1 MRPGLSE
8 ETLCRMFPPELLR
21 EYAKTSGLIKR
32 ERKIDPVAMFWILTL
47 SFGVKLQ
54 RTLAG
59 LKRQYERMRKT
70 SISESSWYERFTPEL
85 VRFLKLCVIHGI
97 EELAKEP
104 GRQLPEKL
112 KDFKD
117 ILIDDN
123 TVIRLHHS
131 LAKKFPATRSRNV
144 AAGVKVGLIISAV
157 SNNPKSIKIFGER
170 TNDAKTLRIGKWVQD
185 RIILMD
191 LGFFKYQTFTR
202 IDENGGYFV
211 SRLKSCS
218 DPLIV
223 SVNNVCR
230 GNSIDVLEKHI
241 SEVIPKLKRQ
251 VLDVEVEIPFK
262 RRAYRGKQ
270 SKDMVRF
277 RLVAIH
283 NDEEE
288 KYHTYLTNIPKD
300 KLEAGDIATLYRAR
314 WDVELVFKELKSR
327 YALDVV
333 NTRKFQIIEAYIWIA
348 ILTLLVSRRIYSL
361 VRERNPGKKLVRYTQ
376 LRWSTIFAENSNT
389 QLALILEYCGIKISY
404 ELLMTVYDSQALD
417 PHVNRHR
424 LKEGL
429 YP

>member
-1 MRPGLSE
+1 MKPGISE
-8 ETLCRMFPPELLR
+8 EVLCRMFPPELLR
-21 EYAKTSGLIKR
+21 DLAKTSGLIKR
-32 ERKIDPVAMFWILTL
+32 ERKIDPVVMFWVLTL
-47 SFGVKLQ
+47 GFGVKLQ
-54 RTLAG
+54 RSLAS

-70 SISESSWYERFTPEL
+70 TMSESSWYERFTPEL
-85 VRFLKLCVIHGI
+85 VRFLKLCVIHGL

-123 TVIRLHHS
+123 TVIRLHRS
-131 LAKKFPATRSRNV
+131 LAKKFPATRSRTV
-144 AAGVKVGLIISAV
+144 AAGVKVGLLISAV
-157 SNNPKSIKIFGER
+157 SNNPKSIKIYGER
-170 TNDAKTLRIGKWVQD
+170 TNDTKTLRIGKWVKD

-202 IDENGGYFV
+202 IAENGGFFV
-211 SRLKSCS
+211 SRLKNNS
-218 DPLIV
+218 DPLII
-223 SVNNVCR
+223 SVNSVCR
-230 GNSIDVLEKHI
+230 GNSIDVLGKHL

-251 VLDVEVEIPFK
+251 VLDVIVEISFK

-270 SKDMVRF
+270 NMDTVMF

-283 NDEEE
+283 NDEED
-288 KYHTYLTNIPKD
+288 KYHTYLTNIPKE
-300 KLEAGDIATLYRAR
+300 KLEADDIATIYRAR

-333 NTRKFQIIEAYIWIA
+333 NTKNFQIIEAYIWIA

-361 VRERNPGKKLVRYTQ
+361 VRERNPGKKIVRYTQ

-404 ELLMTVYDSQALD
+404 ELIITVYDSQALD

-424 LKEGL
+424 LKEAL
-429 YP
+429 YA